1 MSDSIK
7 NIMSGDH
14 KFCDNLLV
22 QLDELVMKKD
32 WSIALK
38 QMTLVID
45 NILYH
50 FKHEEDIL
58 FPWFESATGN
68 THGPT
73 MVMRNE
79 HEQIREL
86 LIDLELSIKDQNDQ
100 RYFGLSESLNIFVQQ
115 HNIKEEGILY
125 PMIEELS
132 NNNDNEPLIMNMI
145 NHQHNRAA

>member
-7 NIMSGDH
+7 NIMSDDH
-14 KFCDNLLV
+14 KYCDDLLV
-22 QLDELVMKKD
+22 QLDEVVMKND
-32 WSIALK
+32 WPVAQKKMAIVA
-38 QMTLVID
+38 D

-50 FKHEEDIL
+50 FKHEEEVL

-73 MVMRNE
+73 MVMRND

-86 LIDLELSIKDQNDQ
+86 LTDLEQSIKDQDAQ

-132 NNNDNEPLIMNMI
+132 QNNNNETLIKNMI

>member
-7 NIMSGDH
+7 NIMSDDH
-14 KFCDNLLV
+14 KYCDDLLV
-22 QLDELVMKKD
+22 QLDEVVMKNN
-32 WSIALK
+32 WPVAQK
-38 QMTLVID
+38 QMTLFAD

-50 FKHEEDIL
+50 FKHEEEVL

-68 THGPT
+68 TNGPT

-86 LIDLELSIKDQNDQ
+86 LTDLEQSIIDQDAQ

-132 NNNDNEPLIMNMI
+132 DNNNEPLIKNMI